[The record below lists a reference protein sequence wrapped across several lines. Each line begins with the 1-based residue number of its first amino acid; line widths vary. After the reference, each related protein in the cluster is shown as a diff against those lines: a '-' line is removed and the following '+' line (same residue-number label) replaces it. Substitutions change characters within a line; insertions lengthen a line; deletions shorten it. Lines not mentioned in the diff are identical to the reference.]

1 LSDTVS
7 SVNFV
12 TFVGHTKA
20 ERFSES
26 VFCMLTVSQS
36 QNVGKCRAAGLSKL
50 KSKCQS
56 ENKQKDISAYFRN
69 SFAFHKRYLS
79 SILSYVYAVN
89 ISLAECSCLVLSFI
103 IYHWFVCYILTLLLA
118 ETTHFNYLQV
128 VFYYHCVHV
137 IT

>member
-1 LSDTVS
+1 MQSVLQILSFLLDIQ
-7 SVNFV
+7 
-12 TFVGHTKA
+12 KLK
-20 ERFSES
+20 

-79 SILSYVYAVN
+79 S
-89 ISLAECSCLVLSFI
+89 VLSS
-103 IYHWFVCYILTLLLA
+103 VLCYEYQFSYFAAALCSA
-118 ETTHFNYLQV
+118 
-128 VFYYHCVHV
+128 
-137 IT
+137 